1 MDAGDSKYEAGDPMT
16 VAEDFAA
23 QQSAAGYPLPFSLAS
38 LETQVDRLL
47 VLPIFRHG
55 RKGLPTDA
63 EERNE
68 AALAAY
74 VGETLRRLFGGEWGG
89 SFYPRSQ
96 ARNYYESFVLFG
108 DFLFNPHL
116 FVGYRLTNGEG
127 EGSFRSYLRSLL
139 PRIEARIPAGDPHV
153 NPQNLGR
160 LTPPGSGD

>member
-1 MDAGDSKYEAGDPMT
+1 MDAGELKYMAGDP
-16 VAEDFAA
+16 VAAAEGFAA
-23 QQSAAGYPLPFSLAS
+23 TRSAAGYPLDFSLAS

-55 RKGLPTDA
+55 RERLPTDA

-74 VGETLRRLFGGEWGG
+74 IGETLRRLFSGEWIG
-89 SFYPRSQ
+89 SFYPRSL
-96 ARNYYESFVLFG
+96 ALNFYESFVMFG
-108 DFLFNPHL
+108 DFRFEPHL

-127 EGSFRSYLRSLL
+127 EGSFRSYLRSVL

-153 NPQNLGR
+153 NPQGLGVI
-160 LTPPGSGD
+160 TPPASGE